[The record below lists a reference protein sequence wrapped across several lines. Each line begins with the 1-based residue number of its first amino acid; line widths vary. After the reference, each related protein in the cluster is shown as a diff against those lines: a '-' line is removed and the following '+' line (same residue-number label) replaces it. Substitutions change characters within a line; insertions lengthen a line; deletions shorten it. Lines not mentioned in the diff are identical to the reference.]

1 MIALGELAVRFGCEL
16 RGDPELQIA
25 SVASLSDARSGQ
37 VAFLANARLRRSLT
51 TTAASAVVL
60 PPAALEACPV
70 AALLSPNPHA
80 TFARIA
86 TLLHPAPAWPPGIH
100 ASAVVAS
107 DAQIDPTAYLGPHTV
122 VGARAHIG
130 PRVCVGPGSILESD
144 VRLEADVRLVA
155 RVMLGARVRIGART
169 LIQPGAVI
177 GADGFGFAQE
187 NGRWVKVPQLGAVS
201 IGEDVE
207 IGCNTTIDRGALG
220 DTVICDGVKLDNQ
233 IQIGHN
239 VRIGAHTAMAACT
252 GISGSTTIGERCMIG
267 GSVGMNGHIEICNDV
282 VITGFSMVS
291 HSIRE
296 PGVYSGGLPF
306 EKAKE
311 WRRVVARFKR
321 LDSLARRVDDLER
334 GSTSSVGAGSDLE
347 GDADA
352 EADADADAAGSAKDP
367 E

>member
-1 MIALGELAVRFGCEL
+1 MASIALGELAVRFGCEL
-16 RGDPELQIA
+16 RGDPELRVA
-25 SVASLSDARSGQ
+25 SVASLSDAQSGQ
-37 VAFLANARLRRSLT
+37 LAFLANSRLRPALAS
-51 TTAASAVVL
+51 TAASAVVL
-60 PPAALEACPV
+60 EPQALDACPV
-70 AALLSPNPHA
+70 AALLSQNPHA

-86 TLLHPAPAWPPGIH
+86 TLLHPTPRFPPGID
-100 ASAVVAS
+100 ASAIVAP
-107 DAQIDPTAYLGPHTV
+107 DAHIDSTAYIGPHTV
-122 VGARAHIG
+122 VGARAFIG
-130 PRVCVGPGSILESD
+130 PRVCVGAGCILED
-144 VRLEADVRLVA
+144 EVRLAEDVRLVA
-155 RVMLGARVRIGART
+155 RVTLGARVQIGART

-177 GADGFGFAQE
+177 GADGFGFANE
-187 NGRWVKVPQLGAVS
+187 NGRWIKVPQLGAVS
-201 IGEDVE
+201 IGADVE
-207 IGCNTTIDRGALG
+207 VGCNTTIDRGALG
-220 DTVICDGVKLDNQ
+220 DTVICDGAKLDNQ

-321 LDSLARRVDDLER
+321 LDTLARRVEALER
-334 GSTSSVGAGSDLE
+334 GAGAG
-347 GDADA
+347 ADA
-352 EADADADAAGSAKDP
+352 TAGAGAGQPDSESADDRDR
-367 E
+367 